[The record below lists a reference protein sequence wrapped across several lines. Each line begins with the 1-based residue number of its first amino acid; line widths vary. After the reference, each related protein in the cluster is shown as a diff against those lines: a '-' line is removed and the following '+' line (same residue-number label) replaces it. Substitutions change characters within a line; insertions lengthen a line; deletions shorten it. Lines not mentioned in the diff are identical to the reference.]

1 MRSIQTVRAKGIDN
15 GDRPASRGSIDSTRS
30 GPERTLSPRPAPPVD
45 LVYLKNVL
53 LQFMQLK
60 DRNQKQ
66 QLIPALRMLLNLD
79 QQEEKKWTE
88 VLKSS

>member
-15 GDRPASRGSIDSTRS
+15 GDRPVSRGSIDSTRS
-30 GPERTLSPRPAPPVD
+30 GPARTLSPRPAPPVD

-53 LQFMQLK
+53 LQFMELK

-66 QLIPALRMLLNLD
+66 QLVPALTMLLSLD
-79 QQEEKKWTE
+79 QQEEKKWLN
-88 VLKSS
+88 VIKST